1 MCSRSVKNLKNIR
14 PSLDKPKRIS
24 YILSGFIYLDTVKKN
39 NHIVMK
45 TTTSDTT
52 IAGWSTVILSLLGVL
67 PLTVIINLL
76 LISLILVG

>member
-1 MCSRSVKNLKNIR
+1 MRQ
-14 PSLDKPKRIS
+14 SLDKPKRIS

-39 NHIVMK
+39 NHIAMN

-52 IAGWSTVILSLLGVL
+52 IAGWSRVILSLLGVL